1 MYHISQQNGGTL
13 TQNPGPDTFCIVAER
28 INVRVKNIIRLEN
41 CTYCLL
47 LYYSFFTEK
56 CCGKGKLPA
65 FKLAFELECAKF
77 GICVVISLPSN
88 GNLDIKT
95 ELSSIHFTF
104 GGATLAGLKKSL

>member
-1 MYHISQQNGGTL
+1 MYILFAVVLQLFLQKN
-13 TQNPGPDTFCIVAER
+13 VA
-28 INVRVKNIIRLEN
+28 
-41 CTYCLL
+41 
-47 LYYSFFTEK
+47 
-56 CCGKGKLPA
+56 GKGKLPA